1 MATGVLMLAAGSGRR
16 FGSDKRLATLP
27 HGQTLLDTAVN
38 NALDSGLPVQ
48 VCLAPNDK
56 AIADQLRTR
65 GCRVTLCQQSAQGM
79 GATLANGV
87 LSISDWDG
95 VLIAL
100 ADMPWI
106 LPDSFR
112 TVADSLAA
120 DAIRI
125 PVYEGRQGHPVGFG
139 RHFYPRLLQLS
150 GDRGARE
157 VIQNHQQNVEEVALS
172 DPGITRD
179 VDTPGQL
186 ENAGTRRN

>member
-48 VCLAPNDK
+48 VCLAPNDN